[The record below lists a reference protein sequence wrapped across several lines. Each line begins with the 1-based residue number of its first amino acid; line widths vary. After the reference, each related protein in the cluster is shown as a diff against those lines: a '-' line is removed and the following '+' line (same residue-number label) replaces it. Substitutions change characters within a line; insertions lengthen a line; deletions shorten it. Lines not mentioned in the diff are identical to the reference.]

1 MRRVVS
7 IWLKRWPIER
17 LMRAETQATGSRQ
30 TSSAS
35 RPEAFIGSAPART
48 PTRPP
53 NDTPVRWSGGGAGRR
68 CSQKETAP
76 FALVEKADN
85 ALRLVAL
92 NGPAEYRG
100 LVPGMALADA
110 KAMVPGLVTD
120 TAAPAADAK
129 ALLGL
134 AHWASRYTPWVTV
147 AEPDGLFLD
156 ITGAA
161 HLFATRDMG
170 GEEGLLRDLAAR
182 LKAAGLTARLGLAD
196 TPGAAHAIAVAH
208 TRRTVDAVIV
218 PPGTGADALRAL
230 PVAALR
236 LAPET
241 VLTLNRFGL
250 KAIGQLYGIPRAAL
264 ARRFD
269 SDAAADAVLL
279 RLDQALGHAGEPI
292 DPLAQAPAYRARL
305 AFAEPIAELDAIEA
319 TLAALTRDLMPALA
333 EAEEGARRL
342 SLHAYRVDGTV
353 RTATVALAEPG
364 RAVGHIL
371 RLFADKLPAIDPGF
385 GIDLLLLAADHVERL
400 PPDQTSLTARLDG
413 AGTDPVR
420 LGQLVDRLAN
430 RFGPARIT
438 ELEERASH
446 IPERAQ
452 CAVPAGRGRV
462 NGHKRARA
470 EPVNGHTPRKPP
482 RPPQLFERPEP
493 ITVLAEIPEGPP
505 ASFTWRRVRRQV
517 IKAEGPERIAPEWWT
532 GDGALGACDGCDGAS
547 GLRDYY
553 RLEDAGGR
561 RYWVYRDGLF
571 GEPQAP
577 RWYVHGLFP

>member
-1 MRRVVS
+1 
-7 IWLKRWPIER
+7 
-17 LMRAETQATGSRQ
+17 MRAQTQAAGSGQ

-35 RPEAFIGSAPART
+35 RPDSFDGPAAAHT
-48 PTRPP
+48 
-53 NDTPVRWSGGGAGRR
+53 
-68 CSQKETAP
+68 P
-76 FALVEKADN
+76 FALIEKADN

-100 LVPGMALADA
+100 LVPGVALADA
-110 KAMVPGLVTD
+110 KAMVPGLVTR
-120 TAAPAADAK
+120 AAEPEADAQ

-134 AHWASRYTPWVTV
+134 AHWANRYTPWVTV
-147 AEPDGLFLD
+147 AKTDGAEPDGLFLD

-161 HLFATRDMG
+161 HLFATGDMG

-208 TRRTVDAVIV
+208 ARRTAGAVIV
-218 PPGTGADALRAL
+218 PPGTQADALRAL

-250 KAIGQLYGIPRAAL
+250 KAIGQLYDIPRTAL

-269 SDAAADAVLL
+269 SDTAADAVLL
-279 RLDQALGHAGEPI
+279 RLDQALGRAAEPI
-292 DPLAQAPAYRARL
+292 DPLAPAPAYRTRR
-305 AFAEPIAELDAIEA
+305 AFAEPIAELGAIEA
-319 TLAALTRDLMPALA
+319 ALVALARDLMPALA
-333 EAEEGARRL
+333 KAEEGARRL

-353 RTATVALAEPG
+353 KTAAIALAEPG
-364 RAVGHIL
+364 RAAGHIL
-371 RLFADKLPAIDPGF
+371 RLFQEKLPEIDPGF
-385 GIDLLLLAADHVERL
+385 GIDLLLLAADQVEPL
-400 PPDQTSLTARLDG
+400 APAQTSLTARLDG
-413 AGTDPVR
+413 ADADPAR
-420 LGQLVDRLAN
+420 LGHLVDRLAN

-438 ELEERASH
+438 ALEERASH

-452 CAVPAGRGRV
+452 CAVPAGRM
-462 NGHKRARA
+462 NGHKRADA
-470 EPVNGHTPRKPP
+470 APLNGHKPRKPP

-517 IKAEGPERIAPEWWT
+517 AKAEGPERIAPEWWA
-532 GDGALGACDGCDGAS
+532 GDGGLEACDGCGGAS

-553 RLEDAGGR
+553 RIEDTGGR

-571 GEPQAP
+571 GEAQQP